1 MPDTPSS
8 APPLL
13 PAVAPLGFLLGTWRG
28 RGRGFF
34 PTIEPFEYLEEIEHW
49 LVGKPFVGYLQ
60 RTRHA
65 ETQLPLH
72 GESGFWRVGTP
83 ADELDATM
91 AAGAP
96 LAIEGTIAQ
105 PGGFCEILV
114 GELRS
119 PGTGGASH
127 RLAMTS
133 TVTRTPTAKDV
144 SAIERIIEVDGDVLR
159 YTLRMAAMGLPLQD
173 HLEAELHRV

>member
-1 MPDTPSS
+1 MPD
-8 APPLL
+8 APPGS
-13 PAVAPLGFLLGTWRG
+13 PALVPAAAPLAFLLGTWRG

-34 PTIEPFEYLEEIEHW
+34 PTIEPFEYVEEIEHW
-49 LVGKPFVGYLQ
+49 HVGKPFIGYQQ

-83 ADELDATM
+83 AEQLEARM
-91 AAGAP
+91 AAGEP

-105 PGGFCEILV
+105 PAGFCEILV
-114 GELRS
+114 GELQF
-119 PGTGGASH
+119 TGAGQ
-127 RLAMTS
+127 RLTMTS

-144 SAIERIIEVDGDVLR
+144 SEIERIIEVDGDVLR
-159 YTLRMAAMGLPLQD
+159 YTLRMAAMGHPLQD
-173 HLEAELHRV
+173 HLEAELHRG